1 MLIYVVLFLISLT
14 VAATAVWLYR
24 LVASRQDASQIT
36 VANSGMTTK
45 RWLKAQQS
53 FNSLASSTRG
63 GARFVT
69 LPKSN
74 GGIKAPWGW

>member
-1 MLIYVVLFLISLT
+1 MLAYVVLFLISLT

-24 LVASRQDASQIT
+24 LVASWQDSSQVT
-36 VANSGMTTK
+36 VANPGTTTK

-53 FNSLASSTRG
+53 FNSLASSTRRD
-63 GARFVT
+63 AKFVT
-69 LPKSN
+69 LPKSS